1 MKSLQLLPLF
11 AALLSS
17 QNALAADEPATFK
30 LDEVVVKGKARSTE
44 TDQRQQSNV
53 SKVVIGKKELEQSGD
68 LSAADFLKKI
78 PGLGAQ
84 GNRGNSIAS
93 GAPQILIDG
102 VPVSGGRARGAQLS
116 RIALDMIERIEVTRS
131 ATAALSNESAGAV
144 INIVLKNNVQQALKA
159 GLNLGVS
166 EESSRLGGLVNGQI
180 GAREE
185 DFTWV
190 IAGSFFQ
197 RGNLRSTDSDTRSFD
212 IAGSPTA
219 WTVENEDGR
228 GDNRNLNLTPKLT
241 WQLNATDRLLVE
253 PSISASQSSFNSNR
267 ALSAYADF
275 VNGTGL
281 ASTGSRSEDSN
292 SDELTLKLRGDW
304 QRKQGHSERTLRAGV
319 QRGIDRS
326 DKTTQDFDTPNV
338 LTGTRTEDGNARDW
352 AVDASAQIKEPIAGN
367 HLITSGVEVAWRKL
381 DDEKVLAVN
390 GIPIVGGAAT
400 GFNISEHSW
409 VAYVQDEWA
418 VGDKMALTPG
428 LRFRHIERDSADGA
442 GVAAS
447 ASSSTFSPSLH
458 YAWKLSDIHSFR
470 ASASHILKPPSFS
483 DLTTVISTSDGTQT
497 RPDSSGNSN
506 LKNETAWVYNLGLE
520 HYLAEKAGVV
530 GINFFYRDLTD
541 LIQRRTLLEGTRYVS
556 RPVNIG
562 DAAIWGAELDA
573 KAQMGAIGL
582 PDLTLRGNFVT
593 QNSHAKDNTSGETG
607 QLGDLPEYA
616 ANLGADY
623 NFTAQKLTVSL
634 NLRLAGKQNIGV
646 GDLESLQAQQF
657 LSLSATQKLSK
668 TTTIRFGGHN
678 LLNEKFDRT
687 AISFHPASAATQLAS
702 SQHAV
707 ETSSQFFYFSLE
719 NTW

>member
-1 MKSLQLLPLF
+1 MKPPQLALLF
-11 AALLSS
+11 AALLPCHA
-17 QNALAADEPATFK
+17 ALAADEPATFR
-30 LDEVVVKGKARSTE
+30 LDEVVVKGKARPTE
-44 TDQRQQSNV
+44 TEQRQQSSV

-68 LSAADFLKKI
+68 LSAADYLKKI

-144 INIVLKNNVQQALKA
+144 VNIVLKNNVQQALKA
-159 GLNLGVS
+159 GLNLGVG
-166 EESSRLGGLVNGQI
+166 EKASRLGGLLSGQVS
-180 GAREE
+180 ARED

-190 IAGSFFQ
+190 FAGSYFQ
-197 RGNLRSTDSDTRSFD
+197 RGNLRNTESDTRNFNPS
-212 IAGSPTA
+212 GMPTT
-219 WTVENEDGR
+219 WTVEREDGR

-241 WQLNATDRLLVE
+241 WQLNTTDRLLIE
-253 PSISASQSSFNSNR
+253 PSIAASQSNFDSDR
-267 ALSAYADF
+267 ALSAYANP
-275 VNGTGL
+275 VLGTGL
-281 ASTGSRSEDSN
+281 ASTGSRSENSD
-292 SDELTLKLRGDW
+292 SDELTFKLRGDW
-304 QRKQGHSERTLRAGV
+304 QRKQGQSERTLRAGV
-319 QRGIDRS
+319 QRGINHS
-326 DKTTQDFDTPNV
+326 DKTTLDS
-338 LTGTRTEDGNARDW
+338 LTGTRSEDGKARDW
-352 AVDASAQIKEPIAGN
+352 AVDASAQIKEPVASG
-367 HLITSGVEVAWRKL
+367 HLLTTGIEVAWRKL
-381 DDEKVLAVN
+381 DDEKNSTPPVAVS
-390 GIPIVGGAAT
+390 AT
-400 GFNISEHSW
+400 GFNIREQSW
-409 VAYVQDEWA
+409 IAYLQDEWA
-418 VGDKMALTPG
+418 LNDKMALTPG
-428 LRFRHIERDSADGA
+428 LRFRHIERDSEDGA

-458 YAWKLSDIHSFR
+458 YAWKLSDLHSFR

-483 DLTTVISTSDGTQT
+483 DLTTVISTGDGTQT

-520 HYLAEKAGVV
+520 HYLAGKAGVV

-541 LIQRRTLLEGTRYVS
+541 SIQRRTQLEGARYVS
-556 RPVNIG
+556 RPTNIG
-562 DAAIWGAELDA
+562 DAAIWGIELDA
-573 KAQMGAIGL
+573 KAQMGSIGL
-582 PDLTLRGNFVT
+582 PDLSLRGNFVT
-593 QNSHAKDNTSGETG
+593 QNSRAKDNITGATG

-623 NFTAQKLTVSL
+623 NFVAQKLQLSL
-634 NLRLAGKQNIGV
+634 NLRLAGKQNRGV
-646 GDLESLQAQQF
+646 GDLETLKAQQF

-678 LLNEKFDRT
+678 LLNEKSDRT
-687 AISFHPASAATQLAS
+687 AISFHPAPNEAKLAS

-707 ETSSQFFYFSLE
+707 ETTARFFYFSLE